1 MLEIQF
7 LIFSSRGGNMFK
19 KTYQTIVLGGGV
31 ILLLL
36 LFSSSLFAS
45 TDSFKPAATQS
56 YIVVP
61 ANLTVSDIK
70 NSAEPGQAIQSFAT
84 EFAQSYEAKLIT
96 TYSTDFVG
104 FVLDTDPETAR
115 RMNADKRIKH
125 IHPVAQNKESLNL
138 DEKMSWLL
146 SDCPYDYCGHM
157 TVTGFVIKVTVDT
170 SGFVP
175 TGLPYEREEVD
186 TIDPFE
192 ELVQIGRASCRE
204 RVVISVRAEDA
215 HRKHHERG

>member
-70 NSAEPGQAIQSFAT
+70 NSAEPVQAIQSFAT
-84 EFAQSYEAKLIT
+84 EFAQSYVAKL
-96 TYSTDFVG
+96 YSSYSKEFI
-104 FVLDTDPETAR
+104 FFILCSDPETY
-115 RMNADKRIKH
+115 
-125 IHPVAQNKESLNL
+125 
-138 DEKMSWLL
+138 L
-146 SDCPYDYCGHM
+146 SH
-157 TVTGFVIKVTVDT
+157 TT
-170 SGFVP
+170 
-175 TGLPYEREEVD
+175 
-186 TIDPFE
+186 
-192 ELVQIGRASCRE
+192 
-204 RVVISVRAEDA
+204 
-215 HRKHHERG
+215 